1 MLNQIMKLLEILLGN
16 ITWPGSQPEVLMSLF
31 EENAAI
37 LRDMEADGSDLG
49 SSRLIDF
56 SHVFPDQ
63 AWADAFAQAAKREG
77 FATLVEEVEREG
89 DQWDVTASKDMIP
102 NCENITDTEERLHA
116 LAQAYQ
122 GRADGWGF
130 FRA

>member
-1 MLNQIMKLLEILLGN
+1 MLNQVMKLLEILLGN
-16 ITWPGSQPEVLMSLF
+16 VTWPGSQPEVLMSLF

-49 SSRLIDF
+49 PSRLIDF

-63 AWADAFAQAAKREG
+63 TSADAFAQAAKREG
-77 FATLVEEVEREG
+77 FATLVEKVERE

-102 NCENITDTEERLHA
+102 NCKNITDTEERLHA
-116 LAQAYQ
+116 LAQTYQ